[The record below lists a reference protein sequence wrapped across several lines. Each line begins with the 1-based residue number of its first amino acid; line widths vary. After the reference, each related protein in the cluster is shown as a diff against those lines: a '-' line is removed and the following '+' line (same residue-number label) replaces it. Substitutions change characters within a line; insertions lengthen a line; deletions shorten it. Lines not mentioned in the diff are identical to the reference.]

1 MPAPPVRDMIGG
13 MKTIAIAGGVLA
25 SALLLT
31 GCGLGGLGGPTH
43 QDTVS
48 YEVTDKVAKLYVKS
62 ESGDTVIT
70 ETGGSAIRVVETL
83 RWRDNKPQAE
93 HAVEGDT
100 LRVSFDCKPSWGSC
114 GVDYRIEVPR
124 GLKVEAES
132 GSGDITLRS
141 LSGPLVLTAGSGDI
155 DASGLTGKTVT
166 GEAGSGAIELKY
178 ASAPDSADLESGS
191 GNVTL
196 RVPAGAYDVTADV
209 GSGEATVSVDDDDAS
224 PRKLNLTSG
233 SGDVSVLPG

>member
-1 MPAPPVRDMIGG
+1 MIEG
-13 MKTIAIAGGVLA
+13 MKTIVIAGGVLA

-48 YEVTDKVAKLYVKS
+48 YEVTDKVAGLYLKS
-62 ESGDTVIT
+62 EAGDTVIT
-70 ETGGSAIRVVETL
+70 ETAGSAIRVVETL
-83 RWRDNKPQAE
+83 RWRDNKPETE
-93 HAVEGDT
+93 HAVEGDR
-100 LRVSFDCKPSWGSC
+100 LRVSYDCKPGWASC
-114 GVDYRIEVPR
+114 GVDYKIEIPK

-141 LSGPLVLTAGSGDI
+141 LSGPLVVTAGSGDI
-155 DASGLTGKTVT
+155 DASGLAGKSVV
-166 GEAGSGAIELKY
+166 GEAGSGSIELKY
-178 ASAPDSADLESGS
+178 ATAPDSAELESGS

-196 RVPAGAYDVTADV
+196 RVPAGAYNVITDV
-209 GSGEATVSVDDDDAS
+209 GSGEAKVSVDDDPAA
-224 PRKLNLTSG
+224 PRKVMLSSG